1 MGIEL
6 ARAFVAVRADA
17 SRVSSDIR
25 SAQPGVESAVGN
37 IVRSLGGI
45 RGALLNLA
53 GVGAAI
59 GAIWKAGKFEQTNIA
74 FETMIGNVE
83 ETKKT
88 LSDLSEFAAL
98 TPFEM
103 PEIEQAA
110 RGLIQFGERGDDL
123 MKTLNMLGNAASGT
137 STSFGMV
144 SLIFNQI
151 RGVGKLLTQDFRQLS
166 TRGILSLKDIAKY
179 YGVTTEAAQKMLS
192 TGKITFE
199 DVKGI
204 FESMSKDGGRF
215 HNLMERQ
222 SKSLLGLWSTY
233 KDAIGITAREI
244 GTKLLP
250 AAKAI
255 VTVMIRFVEAV
266 RWFVTTFPNIVKG
279 ILLVAGA
286 YIVLKT
292 ATIAATAAQV
302 MLQAMSGP
310 AGWAKIAIGIG
321 IAALAMK
328 KLGETTEKAA
338 EEAKKLKD
346 NLPKDKDTTK
356 KPDEDSTIT
365 AGQAFSD
372 WIGKKTDLWR
382 TQKDY
387 GPASSG
393 SQYRKSGE
401 GYFAQFERGAAL
413 SKADK
418 AADAAHEAERIS
430 AVEKFTTALA
440 KQSEEY
446 RKLRFASDEEY
457 TAWKMRHTGGVAE
470 ADIKQFEKTSKQM
483 LERQAW
489 NSARDRI
496 KELGDAAKYVG
507 KSLSE
512 AQKELFK
519 LSNTPGVTSGQ
530 IRRLKELQDTLEWG
544 TGFDRMRNSLKDLNE
559 EIYVLTNGLTEAEA
573 EARRLFPAGSNES
586 RQQRLQREA
595 ETKEWMNSRKK
606 RDALKES
613 AKETQSLEEAAKSL
627 KESLKGPYQVYK
639 DELLQLRDMFGHDFI
654 NENQLRG
661 GIEVARKKA
670 LGGRT
675 STIEGRMGFI
685 DYGKRI
691 QDALIAKNDDIGL
704 KQLEQAKIQNT
715 TLKEIEIAIKADKA
729 AGIFK

>member
-6 ARAFVAVRADA
+6 AKAFIAVRADA
-17 SRVSSDIR
+17 SKVSSDIR
-25 SAQPGVESAVGN
+25 GAQPGVESAVGN
-37 IVRSLGGI
+37 IVKSLGGI

-88 LSDLSEFAAL
+88 LSDLTEFAAL

-166 TRGILSLKDIAKY
+166 TRGILSLNDIAKY

-192 TGKITFE
+192 TGRITFE

-204 FESMSKDGGRF
+204 FESMSKEGGRF

-222 SKSLLGLWSTY
+222 SKSLLGLWATY

-244 GTKLLP
+244 GSQLLP
-250 AAKAI
+250 AAKKI
-255 VTVMIRFVEAV
+255 VEVMIQFVEAV
-266 RWFVTTFPNIVKG
+266 RWFVTTFPNIVQG

-286 YIVLKT
+286 YAVLK
-292 ATIAATAAQV
+292 AATMAATVAQTI
-302 MLQAMSGP
+302 LLAMSGP
-310 AGWAKIAIGIG
+310 SGWAKIAIGIG
-321 IAALAMK
+321 VAALAMK
-328 KLGETTEKAA
+328 HLSDKTEEAA
-338 EEAKKLKD
+338 EAAKKLKD

-382 TQKDY
+382 TPKDY

-393 SQYRKSGE
+393 RQYRKAKE

-418 AADAAHEAERIS
+418 AADAAHEAERLD
-430 AVEKFTTALA
+430 AVEKFNTALA

-457 TAWKMRHTGGVAE
+457 TVWKMRHTGGVEE
-470 ADIKQFEKTSKQM
+470 ADTKQFEKMRKRIV
-483 LERQAW
+483 ERQAW

-507 KSLSE
+507 KGLSE
-512 AQKELFK
+512 AQKEMLK
-519 LSNTPGVTSGQ
+519 LSTTPGVSSSQ
-530 IRRLKELQDTLEWG
+530 IRKLKEIQETLDWG
-544 TGFDRMRNSLKDLNE
+544 TGFDRMRNSLKELNE
-559 EIYVLTNGLTEAEA
+559 EIYVLTNGLTDAEA
-573 EARRLFPAGSNES
+573 EARRLFPAGPNET
-586 RQQRLQREA
+586 RQQRYQREA
-595 ETKEWMNSRKK
+595 ETKSWMSARQK
-606 RDALKES
+606 RDDLRES
-613 AKETQSLEEAAKSL
+613 AKQTQSLADAAKSL
-627 KESLKGPYQVYK
+627 KESLKGPYQVFK
-639 DELLQLRDMFGHDFI
+639 DELFQLRDMFGHDFI
-654 NENQLRG
+654 DENQLRG
-661 GIEVARKKA
+661 GIEAARKKA

-704 KQLEQAKIQNT
+704 KQLEQAIIQNT
-715 TLKEIEIAIKADKA
+715 KLDVIANAIKADKA